1 MDGHEEGHDMTN
13 DAAAAAPAGACA
25 QPEDGLGAPVRA
37 VAFDMDGVLVDSEPA
52 WGQAIVE
59 FLARYGKSLGEQD
72 AKGIYGCSYEF
83 VIDMCV
89 RITGVDQKTI
99 AAELGSFVE
108 SYEVDYSS
116 LGIPGARDLV
126 RDLHEAGLRTALATS
141 SLRWQAEDVI
151 EQCGMQGLFDVV
163 IAADMV
169 HEAKPAPDIYL
180 TTASRL
186 GIPPEEVVAIEDSA
200 YGVAAGVAAG
210 MRVIRLNRLG
220 ASTVPGAMAECADYG
235 EVCSVLR
242 RLGAL

>member
-1 MDGHEEGHDMTN
+1 MTN
-13 DAAAAAPAGACA
+13 DATAARPASARSV
-25 QPEDGLGAPVRA
+25 PEGSLGAPVRA

-72 AKGIYGCSYEF
+72 AKDIYGCSYEF

-89 RITGVDQKTI
+89 RITGIDQKTI
-99 AAELGSFVE
+99 AAELESFVE

-151 EQCGMQGLFDVV
+151 EQCGMRGLFDVV

-180 TTASRL
+180 TTASWL
-186 GIPPEEVVAIEDSA
+186 GVPPGEVVAIEDSA

-210 MRVIRLNRLG
+210 MRVIRLNRHG
-220 ASTVPGAMAECADYG
+220 ASPVPGAIADCADHD
-235 EVCSVLR
+235 EVRGVLKG
-242 RLGAL
+242 LGAL